1 MHSAEELHDNP
12 TIEHLENEERL
23 SEGEN
28 RARSIAR
35 DFELFD
41 RDISPNDLRYMYI
54 IEHLRR
60 EVDGDT
66 NLLETQTIRVKKIFA
81 EDLGAFGESLPADVW
96 EILTV
101 IELFDQE
108 TARHCVDTYLIAKN
122 KVEKRLFNG
131 MVLAESF
138 KEESVDLDTFYTSCL
153 LHDVG
158 KVEVP
163 HEVVTNTASDPEC
176 ATHLFAHKDDILLPA
191 LRDYFNNP
199 SFVLPETLDTPEA
212 LNKYLNEELHERP
225 QKFTPIN
232 LLLCNLRLEKLN
244 EVSRQL
250 NHVGCTLDD
259 SLLTIM
265 RTHDKY
271 SRDILK
277 ALGHSVEATL
287 AGAHHHKNED
297 NKVEE
302 RKYRIT
308 IGTLRVSVDLADIIH
323 LADVENAISNSRHY
337 KSEKTPLE
345 ALKVLAVHA
354 KNGAIDSYIAYLW
367 IADVLNDPTTATL
380 YNLEHENNRK
390 NYEFIASYLDTQME
404 QHLGYPAWRLEHSGN
419 DLGGTVAE

>member
-1 MHSAEELHDNP
+1 MGFEDQPEILP
-12 TIEHLENEERL
+12 TNEER
-23 SEGEN
+23 
-28 RARSIAR
+28 ARRIAR

-41 RDISPNDLRYMYI
+41 RDISPKDLRYTHI
-54 IEHLRR
+54 IEHLRG

-66 NLLETQTIRVKKIFA
+66 NLLEVQTVRVRKIFA

-101 IELFDQE
+101 IELFDPE
-108 TARHCVDTYLIAKN
+108 TACHCVDTYLVAKN

-131 MVLAESF
+131 MVLANSF

-163 HEVVTNTASDPEC
+163 HEVVTNTVTDTEC

-199 SFVLPETLDTPEA
+199 LFALPETIDSPEA
-212 LNKYLNEELHERP
+212 LNRYLNEELHERP
-225 QKFTPIN
+225 QKFTPIY
-232 LLLCNLRLEKLN
+232 LLLGNLTPEVRE

-265 RTHDKY
+265 RTHDGY

-277 ALGHSVEATL
+277 MLGHSVEATL

-297 NKVEE
+297 NKEE
-302 RKYRIT
+302 EHKYRIT
-308 IGTLRVSVDLADIIH
+308 IGTLQVSVDLADIIH

-337 KSEKTPLE
+337 KTGKPLLE

-354 KNGAIDSYIAYLW
+354 KYGVIDNYIAYIW
-367 IADVLNDPTTATL
+367 IADALNDPNSTTL
-380 YNLEHENNRK
+380 FNLENEDDRK
-390 NYEFIASYLDTQME
+390 NYDFIASFLDTQKK
-404 QHLGYPAWRLEHSGN
+404 QRLGYPAWRLEQMKNGPE
-419 DLGGTVAE
+419 GTVAE